1 MIGSKNKMELAKVL
15 FPKQRWYDTIQNMNP
30 SLFNWINVTT
40 WGNTLNRFPP
50 VVPQLVASYCQSQTS
65 LPTVTQLMLEFHV
78 SSAFWRWAKSIC
90 PARTLW
96 AGKSSSTSFLE
107 SVKRQSHRKDLVK
120 VSWPHENV
128 LLGSPGTKQMPW
140 ILGVSICCNMRVFQ
154 QLHYEIYVTVILEE
168 QM

>member
-1 MIGSKNKMELAKVL
+1 MV
-15 FPKQRWYDTIQNMNP
+15 WYYTKYDP

-40 WGNTLNRFPP
+40 WGNTFNWFPP

-65 LPTVTQLMLEFHV
+65 SVTQLMLEFHV
-78 SSAFWRWAKSIC
+78 SSAFWRWAKSTC

-96 AGKSSSTSFLE
+96 VGKSPSTSFLE

-128 LLGSPGTKQMPW
+128 LLGSPVTKQMPW
-140 ILGVSICCNMRVFQ
+140 IPGVSICCNMRVFQ
-154 QLHYEIYVTVILEE
+154 QLHYEIYTTVILEE